1 MNTIVSN
8 FTVIWEENDKSVL
21 RAMHP
26 IKKIVAINLVPVKV
40 PLKKT

>member
-1 MNTIVSN
+1 MNTIVTNLS
-8 FTVIWEENDKSVL
+8 VIWEEEDKSVL

-26 IKKIVAINLVPVKV
+26 IKKIVAINLVLVKV